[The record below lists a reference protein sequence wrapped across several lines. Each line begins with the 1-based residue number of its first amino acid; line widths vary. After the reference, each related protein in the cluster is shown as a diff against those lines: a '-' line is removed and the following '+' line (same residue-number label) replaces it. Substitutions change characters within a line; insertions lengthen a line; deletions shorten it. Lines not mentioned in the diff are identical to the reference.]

1 MATTKVKGT
10 SKKIKEL
17 KGIKPEKVSDND
29 LQKIQSI
36 VSGINKSYVEVGRL
50 EAAKHNQLHILA
62 GIQDELALLQ
72 DQLKKEYGTD
82 DVDIQTGEIK
92 YKENG
97 EADKKD

>member
-36 VSGINKSYVEVGRL
+36 VNNINRSYIEVGRL
-50 EAAKHNQLHILA
+50 EAGKHNQLHILA
-62 GIQDELALLQ
+62 GAQDELSMLQ
-72 DQLKKEYGTD
+72 DDLKKEYGTD
-82 DVDIQTGEIK
+82 DVNVQTGEIN

>member
-29 LQKIQSI
+29 LQKIQSTI
-36 VSGINKSYVEVGRL
+36 GGINKSYVEIGRL
-50 EAAKHNQLHILA
+50 EAAKHNQLHLLA
-62 GIQDELALLQ
+62 GMQDELALLQ
-72 DQLKKEYGTD
+72 DELQKEYGTD
-82 DVDIQTGEIK
+82 DINVQTGEIK